1 MAEPNPMARKY
12 LLPILAA
19 IGLAIAIVAVIQGNQ
34 AQSVAPPGDRSPEP
48 PFASYVVGTG
58 LTEASTGNIAIGTP
72 VSGIVSAIDVTWG
85 QKVAVGTPLFKIDDR
100 DIEAQLLSAEAMRK
114 QAGAEVA
121 KAEYLLKAG
130 QGLNIGSS
138 ISAVDLANRRFDV
151 EIKQAALDNAA
162 AQVKRL
168 KIEIERHIVRA
179 PVAGR
184 VLQINMRVGEFAQS
198 GVVNPPLMR
207 FGDDSRLYLRVNV
220 DENDAWRVHADAAAV
235 AFVRGN
241 PSLKTPVKFVRFEPY
256 VLPKASLTG
265 SSTERT
271 DMRVLQVIYSFDH
284 AALPVYVGQQ
294 MDAYIEAP
302 PAGNDVAGAQ
312 K

>member
-1 MAEPNPMARKY
+1 MAERSPMARKY

-19 IGLAIAIVAVIQGNQ
+19 TGLAVAIVAVIEGNQ
-34 AQSVAPPGDRSPEP
+34 ARSVAPPGNPSPQP

-72 VSGIVSAIDVTWG
+72 VSGIVSAIDATWG

-100 DIEAQLLSAEAMRK
+100 DIEAQLLAAEAMAK
-114 QAGAEVA
+114 QAEAELA
-121 KAEYLLKAG
+121 KAKYLLKAG

-138 ISAVDLANRRFDV
+138 ISAVDLANRGFDV

-162 AQVKRL
+162 AQVSRL

-198 GVVNPPLMR
+198 GVVSPPLMM
-207 FGDDSRLYLRVNV
+207 FGDDTHLYLRVNI

-241 PSLKTPVKFVRFEPY
+241 PSLKTPLKFVRFEPY

-294 MDAYIEAP
+294 MDAYIKAP
-302 PAGNDVAGAQ
+302 PAGNGSTSAR

>member
-1 MAEPNPMARKY
+1 MPRSY

-19 IGLAIAIVAVIQGNQ
+19 VGMAIAIVTVIEGNQ
-34 AQSVAPPGDRSPEP
+34 ARSVAPPGYASPEP
-48 PFASYVVGTG
+48 PFPSYVAGTG

-72 VSGIVSAIDVTWG
+72 VPGIVGAIDVTWG
-85 QKVAVGTPLFKIDDR
+85 QKVAAGALLFKIDDR
-100 DIEAQLLSAEAMRK
+100 AAKAQLLPASAAVKQAEADL
-114 QAGAEVA
+114 A
-121 KAEYLLKAG
+121 KAKYLLETG

-151 EIKQAALDNAA
+151 EIKQAVLENATA
-162 AQVKRL
+162 NVNRL
-168 KIEIERHIVRA
+168 NIEIERHAVRA

-184 VLQINMRVGEFAQS
+184 VLQINTRVGEFAPS
-198 GVVNPPLMR
+198 GVVNPPLML
-207 FGDDSRLYLRVNV
+207 FGDDTHLYLRVNI
-220 DENDAWRVHADAAAV
+220 DENDAWRIRADAPAV

-241 PSLKTPVKFVRFEPY
+241 PNLKTTLKFVRFEPY
-256 VLPKASLTG
+256 VIPRASLTG

-284 AALPVYVGQQ
+284 AALPVYTGQQ

-302 PAGNDVAGAQ
+302 PVEKNITGAR